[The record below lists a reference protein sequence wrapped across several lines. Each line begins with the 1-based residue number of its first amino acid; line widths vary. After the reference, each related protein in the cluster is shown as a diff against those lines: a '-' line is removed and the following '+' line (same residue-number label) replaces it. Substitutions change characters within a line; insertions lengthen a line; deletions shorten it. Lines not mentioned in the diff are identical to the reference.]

1 MRLKQLAWTTLTSR
15 FKFILLEILLFQAFF
30 RRASAY
36 MALGK
41 FQKAL
46 RDYEAV
52 CKSHPN
58 DKDSVRLRDEC
69 RKHVRRIA
77 FEKAIS
83 VDHNKQ
89 LITERIIL
97 DNMGL

>member
-1 MRLKQLAWTTLTSR
+1 
-15 FKFILLEILLFQAFF
+15 
-30 RRASAY
+30 

-52 CKSHPN
+52 CNVHPN
-58 DKDSVRLRDEC
+58 DVDAKHRRDEC

-83 VDHNKQ
+83 VDHNRKP
-89 LITERIIL
+89 ITDKIDLNTMCEYFYARLYGNIFSS
-97 DNMGL
+97 